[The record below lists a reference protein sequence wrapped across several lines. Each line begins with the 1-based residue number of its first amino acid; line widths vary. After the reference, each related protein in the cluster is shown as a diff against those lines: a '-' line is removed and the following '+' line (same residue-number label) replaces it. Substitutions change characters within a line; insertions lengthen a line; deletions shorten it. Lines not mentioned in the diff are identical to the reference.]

1 MWGVL
6 QGLCLIRQTHLGSR
20 GHLMDRGTV
29 YQLSMFTSEVTM
41 DPLVSAVLQIN
52 VFSCPPAMMDHF
64 RGPQSDKE

>member
-1 MWGVL
+1 
-6 QGLCLIRQTHLGSR
+6 
-20 GHLMDRGTV
+20 MDQGTV